1 MKYLKYFQTETER
14 STYKSS
20 SDFILPNVNYVV
32 ESDSVDFDPYVPPV
46 PKNVITYYANEKL
59 VETTSSLA
67 VGLHVNV
74 FNSPMIS
81 HEFVD
86 GVGTITFEEDI
97 TTIGNRAF
105 LNCTG
110 LTGITIPDSVTT
122 IGSGIFF
129 NCSGLTSIVIPESVD
144 SIGHTAFGGCSGLT
158 EITCH
163 AIVAPSIKSDT
174 FSGVK
179 SAGTLYVPIGSTSNY
194 STWMENTANYLGYY
208 NWIIKEM

>member
-59 VETTSSLA
+59 VEITGTGFA
-67 VGLHVNV
+67 AGLHVNV

-97 TTIGNRAF
+97 TTIGSMAF

-110 LTGITIPDSVTT
+110 LTGITIPEP
-122 IGSGIFF
+122 
-129 NCSGLTSIVIPESVD
+129 VIY
-144 SIGHTAFGGCSGLT
+144 IANNAFGNCSGLT

-163 AIVAPSIKSDT
+163 AIVAPSIAISTFLNIKS
-174 FSGVK
+174 G
-179 SAGTLYVPIGSTSNY
+179 GTLYVPIGGTSNY
-194 STWMENTANYLGYY
+194 SAWMENNPHYLGYY
-208 NWIIKEM
+208 NWTIKEM